1 LRAKQGIATLVAGAV
16 LAAAMLAAFA
26 VAISHNQ
33 SQSRRSLERQAHE
46 RTQLVADLLDGIF
59 GQASHK
65 PESEVRALSAPVV
78 SNRTLRALGGP
89 GDDYVALLDPS
100 GTVLAHSGGFNAQA
114 RRAVLDGWAFK
125 LLRRGDPWALG
136 NRFPYSGGGVV
147 NFGTAI
153 GTAKHRRFLITGI
166 PTATL
171 GTFVKGELAQVQGVQ
186 RQHQVMVDGNGIV
199 VGSTVPGRPVG
210 FAFHTAAQERA
221 LHQASG
227 VSSSPQYGVRYFDSV
242 SLPNSTWRLIISIPV
257 SDFFASVDGFHHAL
271 PWIILAAFGI
281 VAVAALWLVWRAVQ
295 AARRIRVANQ
305 RLSTANADL
314 ETAQARLEEAN
325 GALGR
330 SNIELERQA
339 RELARSNT
347 ELDQFAQ
354 VASHDLQEPLR
365 KVRTFTERIT
375 ETEAENLSERGSD
388 YLRRANAA
396 AERMQTLI
404 EDLLRFSRVSTQGRE
419 FAPVDLG
426 AIAGD
431 VLDDLSE
438 LVQSTDARVEVGPLP
453 TINADATQMRQLL
466 QNLISNA
473 LKFRREGVEPLVRVE
488 GSLEAG
494 WLTITVADNG
504 IGFEPQYST
513 RIFRVFERLHGRGA
527 YPGTG
532 IGLALCRKIAER
544 HGGTVV
550 ADGVLGEGATFT
562 VTLQTERTSA
572 VSDAPEGPSAPDGE
586 QEPYVTV

>member
-1 LRAKQGIATLVAGAV
+1 VAGAV
-16 LAAAMLAAFA
+16 VAAAMLAAFA
-26 VAISHNQ
+26 IAIAHNQ
-33 SQSRRSLERQAHE
+33 SQARRSLENQAHE
-46 RTQLVADLLDGIF
+46 RTELVAGLLDGIF
-59 GQASHK
+59 GQVSRDTPIA
-65 PESEVRALSAPVV
+65 EMRTLLAPVV
-78 SNRTLRALGGP
+78 SNRALAALKGQA
-89 GDDYVALLDPS
+89 DDYAALVSTS

-114 RRAVLDGWAFK
+114 RRAVRSGWALK

-136 NRFPYSGGGVV
+136 NRFPYAGGGVV
-147 NFGTAI
+147 NFGNAI
-153 GTAKHRRFLITGI
+153 GKGKHKRFLITGI
-166 PTATL
+166 PTGTL
-171 GTFVKGELAQVQGVQ
+171 GTFVEAELAQVHGVQ

-199 VGSTVPGRPVG
+199 VGSTVVGRPVG
-210 FAFHTAAQERA
+210 YSFHTASQERS
-221 LHQASG
+221 LHQGSG
-227 VSSSPQYGVRYFDSV
+227 ISSSPQYGVRYFDSV

-257 SDFFASVDGFHHAL
+257 GDFFASVNGFHHSL
-271 PWIILAAFGI
+271 PWIILAAFAL
-281 VAVAALWLVWRAVQ
+281 VALVALWLVWRAIE
-295 AARRIRVANQ
+295 AAQRIRLSNQ

-314 ETAQARLEEAN
+314 ETAQAGLEQAN
-325 GALGR
+325 SALAR
-330 SNIELERQA
+330 SNTELERQA
-339 RELARSNT
+339 RELVRSNT

-375 ETEAENLSERGSD
+375 ETEAEHLSERGVD

-404 EDLLRFSRVSTQGRE
+404 EDLLRFSRVSTRGGE
-419 FAPVDLG
+419 FAAVDLG
-426 AIAGD
+426 TVAGD

-438 LVQSTDARVEVGPLP
+438 LVQGTEAQVEIGPLP

-473 LKFRREGVEPLVRVE
+473 LKFRREGVTPRVRVAATV
-488 GSLEAG
+488 EAG
-494 WLTITVADNG
+494 WLTLTVSDNG
-504 IGFEPQYST
+504 IGFEPQYRT

-572 VSDAPEGPSAPDGE
+572 VTDAPEGPSAPDGE

>member
-1 LRAKQGIATLVAGAV
+1 
-16 LAAAMLAAFA
+16 MLAAFA

-33 SQSRRSLERQAHE
+33 SESRQSLEHQAHQ

-59 GQASHK
+59 GQASRQ
-65 PESEVRALSAPVV
+65 PDEVGPLSSPTV
-78 SNRTLRALGGP
+78 SDRTLNRLKSP
-89 GDDYVALLDPS
+89 TDDYTVLLNSS
-100 GTVLAHSGGFNAQA
+100 GRVLAHSHGFNAQA
-114 RRAVLDGWAFK
+114 RRAVLDGWALK
-125 LLRRGDPWALG
+125 LLRRGDPWSLG
-136 NRFPYSGGGVV
+136 NRYPYAGGGVV
-147 NFGTAI
+147 NFGTEI
-153 GTAKHRRFLITGI
+153 GTGLRRRFLITGI
-166 PTATL
+166 PTKTL
-171 GTFVKGELAQVQGVQ
+171 GTFVTGELAQVHGVQ
-186 RQHQVMVDGNGIV
+186 RQHQLMVDGDGIV
-199 VGSTVPGRPVG
+199 VGSTVAGRQVG
-210 FAFHTAAQERA
+210 YSFHTAGQERA

-227 VSSSPQYGVRYFDSV
+227 VSKSSQFGVRYFDSV

-257 SDFFASVDGFHHAL
+257 SDFFASVDGFHHSL
-271 PWIILAAFGI
+271 PWIILAAFAV
-281 VAVAALWLVWRAVQ
+281 VALVALWLVWRAIE
-295 AARRIRVANQ
+295 AATRIRVTNE
-305 RLSTANADL
+305 RLSSTNEEL
-314 ETAQARLEEAN
+314 ETAQAGLEQAN
-325 GALGR
+325 RALAR
-330 SNIELERQA
+330 NNTELERQA

-375 ETEAENLSERGSD
+375 ETEAGNLSERGSD

-426 AIAGD
+426 AVTED

-438 LVQSTDARVEVGPLP
+438 LVQGTGARVEVGPLP
-453 TINADATQMRQLL
+453 TINGDATQLRQLI
-466 QNLISNA
+466 QNLLSNA
-473 LKFRREGVEPLVRVE
+473 LKFRREGVQPYVRVSAGVE
-488 GSLEAG
+488 SG
-494 WLTITVADNG
+494 WLTLTVADNG
-504 IGFEPQYST
+504 IGFEEQYRI

-562 VTLQTERTSA
+562 VTLQTERTGP
-572 VSDAPEGPSAPDGE
+572 VSDAPEGPTAPEGE